1 MTSRRGLL
9 AFVFT
14 VTLTGILNNT
24 LVTPAIPD
32 ILAEFGQPDARSGWL
47 VATGSVAGIVV
58 APTVGVLADRVGRR
72 IVLTTCLAIFG
83 TFGAA
88 AALAPSFQLLL
99 VARLLQ
105 GFGSAGLVNLAV
117 VLIGDHFDGAERTL
131 WVGRNGAVLTV
142 GLAAFPSISGAITQA
157 AGWRVTFGLYTLAFL
172 TAVVAWTRLR
182 ADRPD
187 DPPEV
192 ADQLRGIR
200 QVVRRGEVAFVLFL
214 GFVLFVIVFGAF
226 LAVMPIHLAREFGME
241 AGARGLVLSS
251 PSLTSS
257 LVSFNLGRIRA
268 RLSMRRLAITATMI
282 FTLGFTLMATAD
294 TVWMLL
300 VGTFGYG
307 ASMGMLIG
315 SLQDESVE
323 LAPLDHRGAIVAAF
337 VGAARTGQTAGPL
350 LVAVLLGFVGT
361 GTALLVAAGLS
372 AVMALL
378 AVVGPLRRTVTRP
391 RTTAPR
397 TTHA

>member
-58 APTVGVLADRVGRR
+58 APTVGVLADRIGRR
-72 IVLTTCLAIFG
+72 VVLTTCLAIFG
-83 TFGAA
+83 TFGAV
-88 AALAPSFQLLL
+88 AALAPSFELLL
-99 VARLLQ
+99 GARLLQ

-142 GLAAFPSISGAITQA
+142 GLATFPSISGAITQA

-214 GFVLFVIVFGAF
+214 GFLLFVIVFGAF
-226 LAVMPIHLAREFGME
+226 LAVMPIHLAREFGLE
-241 AGARGLVLSS
+241 AGGRGLVLSS
-251 PSLTSS
+251 PSVTSS
-257 LVSFNLGRIRA
+257 LVSFNLGRIRT
-268 RLSMRRLAITATMI
+268 RLSMRRLAITATII
-282 FTLGFTLMATAD
+282 FTVGFTLMATAD
-294 TVWMLL
+294 TLWVLL
-300 VGTFGYG
+300 AGTFAYG
-307 ASMGMLIG
+307 SSMGMLIG

-323 LAPLDHRGAIVAAF
+323 LSPVEHRGAIVAAF

-372 AVMALL
+372 AAIAVL
-378 AVVGPLRRTVTRP
+378 AAVGPLRRTVARP
-391 RTTAPR
+391 RTTATR